1 MIVAISGQILYCID
15 IFPRGVL
22 NTVNIFQ
29 YSMITPIFTGAPEY
43 TPGLNKLTVKK
54 IYLESLAF

>member
-1 MIVAISGQILYCID
+1 MPVKSDKYSYVYHMIVAISGQKLYCID

-29 YSMITPIFTGAPEY
+29 YSMITPIFTGAPE
-43 TPGLNKLTVKK
+43 
-54 IYLESLAF
+54 